1 MVKTEIRPLPTF
13 EEDYARYVERKAKA
27 EEEVKAE
34 YEKVLAERTA
44 KLNALINETSEV
56 VEIEI
61 PDEAT
66 EEIVENEVSN
76 EIISNETVGE
86 Y

>member
-1 MVKTEIRPLPTF
+1 MIQTEVRPLATF
-13 EEDYARYVERKAKA
+13 EEDYARYVERKAKVV
-27 EEEVKAE
+27 EEVKAE

-44 KLNALINETSEV
+44 KLDKLIAETSEI

-61 PDEAT
+61 PDE
-66 EEIVENEVSN
+66 EEVVAEDTQ
-76 EIISNETVGE
+76 ETVTLDENSGE